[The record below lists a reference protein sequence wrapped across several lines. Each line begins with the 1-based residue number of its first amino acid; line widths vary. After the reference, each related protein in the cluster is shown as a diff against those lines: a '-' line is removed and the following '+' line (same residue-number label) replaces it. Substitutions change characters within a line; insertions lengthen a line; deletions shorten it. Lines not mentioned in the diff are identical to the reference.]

1 MSDPTDAPPTV
12 LTQLRD
18 ARPPAA
24 TEQRIIDGAMGRVT
38 APKRRLF
45 APVFLAAATAAAAVW
60 FFTRP
65 AIIAEAPVPTPDSVA
80 MVGSDAPGVDP
91 GQIKPA
97 KVSHQM
103 THGKGAVFE
112 VAQPSSQQTE
122 VQLTAGEASFQVDP
136 LPPGGIF
143 AVQTPHA
150 RVEVVGTA
158 FKVDVA
164 NGCSLVTVTEGR
176 VRVRQGEAVH
186 FVSAGEAHRAC
197 PSAVAGEA
205 WVQAGLAHLVAGNAD
220 AGIAELERYIGA
232 YPRGTLAEEA
242 LFHLALAAHRAG
254 DTDALATA
262 RARYLKAFPQGA
274 RADRVRDL

>member
-1 MSDPTDAPPTV
+1 MSDPNDAPHTA

-18 ARPPAA
+18 ARPSA
-24 TEQRIIDGAMGRVT
+24 TAEQRIIDGAVARSM
-38 APKRRLF
+38 APKRRVF
-45 APVFLAAATAAAAVW
+45 APMFIAAATAAAAVW

-65 AIIAEAPVPTPDSVA
+65 TPVVDAPAPDSIA
-80 MVGSDAPGVDP
+80 MVTSDAPAVA
-91 GQIKPA
+91 PA

-103 THGKGAVFE
+103 THGEGAVFE
-112 VAQPSSQQTE
+112 VDQPSAQQTE
-122 VQLTAGEASFQVDP
+122 VQLTAGAASFQVDP
-136 LPPGGIF
+136 LPPGGVF

-164 NGCSLVTVTEGR
+164 NGCSHVTVTEGR
-176 VRVRQGEAVH
+176 VRVRQGDAVH

-205 WVQAGLAHLVAGNAD
+205 WVQAGLAHLVAGD
-220 AGIAELERYIGA
+220 TGAGMAELERYVAAHPQGA
-232 YPRGTLAEEA
+232 LAEEA

-254 DTDALATA
+254 DADLLDSA
-262 RARYLKAFPQGA
+262 RARYLKAFPQSA
-274 RADRVRDL
+274 RAQRVRDL